1 MKTKLFL
8 ILTVF
13 SVFSYFKIV
22 AQGADCSTALPVT
35 PGSFTATTLT
45 GVASQPDATAA
56 GWYSFTPSNSGIMN
70 ISSCGGGADTRLWIW
85 TGNCSSLTPVANN
98 DDFAGCI
105 STGTAAYASRID
117 NVILLAGNTYYF
129 EWDDVWDPNGFS
141 WSYTFS
147 PLPNNNDS
155 EINYLTN
162 RYTRIPITQASNGIT
177 LGGTIKNLSG
187 NSLTNVVLSAEI
199 YELPNTTT
207 PITTY
212 SSPAINLGVGGQQV
226 VVSGVWAPSLTSSN
240 SYLIKYVKTQNELD
254 QVVANNLAQQ
264 DLILDYNFM
273 ARDNNIYTTAF
284 NWSTT
289 NGYSQGVQYSV
300 LGSDQMTGAQYYI
313 ASNSTT
319 QAYTVQVFSVTN
331 GVVGATALYTSA
343 NITNNGAGWKN
354 HIFPAPLAVTA
365 GEYVVAITKTGTTSF
380 PVGCDASVYTT
391 GRNLIRVGTGAW
403 TPMEVAG
410 VNYAF
415 MIRPK
420 FGSDPVNDIVYVSN
434 LNPGGEYTRIH
445 SRQSLNGNDLQFS
458 ANGKNNGTS
467 AIQGVTMTASISDGQ
482 GNVLYTATSAAQDL
496 AAGQTGTFTIPNYLV
511 SAYDN
516 YTVNYVFSAATDQ
529 IPQNNSATTVF
540 SRTKQSMSRTYGITG
555 SLGIG
560 NNATAGVYDNGI
572 LGQTYTLS
580 ANDYLDSVQFV
591 LNAGTPS
598 NQPVRVDIYATANGI
613 PTGTPIASTSTYT
626 TTAADNTSG
635 VVLKLP
641 IQGGTLPLNAGTY
654 FFGVIENAGNIR
666 LATSSSYHTPNR
678 AFLKWDQS
686 PAGAATWATV
696 EQFNFLVSYVI
707 NPIFQTCVP
716 MQITETVTAASC
728 GASDGAIDNAIS
740 GGTGTLSVLWTNGQ
754 NTEDLSSLSS
764 GAYGI
769 TLTDVNACTATEN
782 IVVPSLSNLSATTS
796 STDVSCANTN
806 TGQIILVAA
815 NGVEPYNYSWS
826 NNVVASDTANNLPAG
841 NYSCSITDAT
851 GCVVVVFDTLTEL
864 SQIQAISPEDAVV
877 CYSTSTS
884 DLVVS
889 VQNGIAPY
897 TFSWLNSSVTD
908 DTLQNASIGN
918 YSCVVTDALGCTDT
932 VSTNVLL
939 SDFSAAGTSNN
950 PLCNGTNT
958 GSVSVLATGGSA
970 PYVYDWTNST
980 SFSSALAGL
989 SGGTYECIITDA
1001 NGCVDTV
1008 STTVIEPSAF
1018 SVSITTTDELVGN
1031 DGSIDLI
1038 VNGANAPYSYS
1049 WSNGAT
1055 TEDISAL
1062 VGGEYIFTIS
1072 DANGCTYSDTV
1083 NVLGTTVGVY
1093 DQNIEKNWTVY
1104 PNPGTDFLVITGTH
1118 NGLVDVMDVNGKIIV
1133 SEAISENER
1142 LLDLSRLER
1151 GTYLIKFNESI
1162 KCWIK
1167 Q

>member
-1 MKTKLFL
+1 
-8 ILTVF
+8 
-13 SVFSYFKIV
+13 
-22 AQGADCSTALPVT
+22 
-35 PGSFTATTLT
+35 
-45 GVASQPDATAA
+45 
-56 GWYSFTPSNSGIMN
+56 
-70 ISSCGGGADTRLWIW
+70 
-85 TGNCSSLTPVANN
+85 
-98 DDFAGCI
+98 
-105 STGTAAYASRID
+105 
-117 NVILLAGNTYYF
+117 
-129 EWDDVWDPNGFS
+129 
-141 WSYTFS
+141 
-147 PLPNNNDS
+147 
-155 EINYLTN
+155 
-162 RYTRIPITQASNGIT
+162 
-177 LGGTIKNLSG
+177 
-187 NSLTNVVLSAEI
+187 
-199 YELPNTTT
+199 
-207 PITTY
+207 
-212 SSPAINLGVGGQQV
+212 
-226 VVSGVWAPSLTSSN
+226 
-240 SYLIKYVKTQNELD
+240 
-254 QVVANNLAQQ
+254 
-264 DLILDYNFM
+264 
-273 ARDNNIYTTAF
+273 
-284 NWSTT
+284 
-289 NGYSQGVQYSV
+289 
-300 LGSDQMTGAQYYI
+300 
-313 ASNSTT
+313 
-319 QAYTVQVFSVTN
+319 
-331 GVVGATALYTSA
+331 
-343 NITNNGAGWKN
+343 
-354 HIFPAPLAVTA
+354 
-365 GEYVVAITKTGTTSF
+365 
-380 PVGCDASVYTT
+380 
-391 GRNLIRVGTGAW
+391 
-403 TPMEVAG
+403 
-410 VNYAF
+410 
-415 MIRPK
+415 
-420 FGSDPVNDIVYVSN
+420 
-434 LNPGGEYTRIH
+434 
-445 SRQSLNGNDLQFS
+445 
-458 ANGKNNGTS
+458 
-467 AIQGVTMTASISDGQ
+467 MTASISDGQ

-529 IPQNNSATTVF
+529 IPQNNSATTGF

-560 NNATAGVYDNGI
+560 NNTTAGVYDNGI

-796 STDVSCANTN
+796 SNDVSCANTN

-918 YSCVVTDALGCTDT
+918 YTCVVTDALGCTDT

-1118 NGLVDVMDVNGKIIV
+1118 NGLVDVMDINGKVIV
-1133 SEAISENER
+1133 SVSISENER
-1142 LLDLSRLER
+1142 SLNLSKLER
-1151 GTYLIKFNESI
+1151 GTYLIKFNDSI

>member
-1 MKTKLFL
+1 
-8 ILTVF
+8 
-13 SVFSYFKIV
+13 
-22 AQGADCSTALPVT
+22 
-35 PGSFTATTLT
+35 
-45 GVASQPDATAA
+45 
-56 GWYSFTPSNSGIMN
+56 
-70 ISSCGGGADTRLWIW
+70 
-85 TGNCSSLTPVANN
+85 
-98 DDFAGCI
+98 
-105 STGTAAYASRID
+105 
-117 NVILLAGNTYYF
+117 
-129 EWDDVWDPNGFS
+129 
-141 WSYTFS
+141 
-147 PLPNNNDS
+147 
-155 EINYLTN
+155 
-162 RYTRIPITQASNGIT
+162 
-177 LGGTIKNLSG
+177 
-187 NSLTNVVLSAEI
+187 
-199 YELPNTTT
+199 
-207 PITTY
+207 
-212 SSPAINLGVGGQQV
+212 
-226 VVSGVWAPSLTSSN
+226 
-240 SYLIKYVKTQNELD
+240 
-254 QVVANNLAQQ
+254 
-264 DLILDYNFM
+264 
-273 ARDNNIYTTAF
+273 
-284 NWSTT
+284 
-289 NGYSQGVQYSV
+289 
-300 LGSDQMTGAQYYI
+300 
-313 ASNSTT
+313 
-319 QAYTVQVFSVTN
+319 
-331 GVVGATALYTSA
+331 
-343 NITNNGAGWKN
+343 
-354 HIFPAPLAVTA
+354 
-365 GEYVVAITKTGTTSF
+365 
-380 PVGCDASVYTT
+380 
-391 GRNLIRVGTGAW
+391 
-403 TPMEVAG
+403 
-410 VNYAF
+410 
-415 MIRPK
+415 
-420 FGSDPVNDIVYVSN
+420 
-434 LNPGGEYTRIH
+434 
-445 SRQSLNGNDLQFS
+445 
-458 ANGKNNGTS
+458 
-467 AIQGVTMTASISDGQ
+467 
-482 GNVLYTATSAAQDL
+482 
-496 AAGQTGTFTIPNYLV
+496 
-511 SAYDN
+511 
-516 YTVNYVFSAATDQ
+516 
-529 IPQNNSATTVF
+529 
-540 SRTKQSMSRTYGITG
+540 
-555 SLGIG
+555 
-560 NNATAGVYDNGI
+560 
-572 LGQTYTLS
+572 
-580 ANDYLDSVQFV
+580 
-591 LNAGTPS
+591 
-598 NQPVRVDIYATANGI
+598 
-613 PTGTPIASTSTYT
+613 
-626 TTAADNTSG
+626 
-635 VVLKLP
+635 
-641 IQGGTLPLNAGTY
+641 
-654 FFGVIENAGNIR
+654 
-666 LATSSSYHTPNR
+666 
-678 AFLKWDQS
+678 
-686 PAGAATWATV
+686 
-696 EQFNFLVSYVI
+696 
-707 NPIFQTCVP
+707 

-796 STDVSCANTN
+796 SIDVSCANTN

-918 YSCVVTDALGCTDT
+918 YTCVVTDALGCTDT

-1008 STTVIEPSAF
+1008 SATVIEPSAF

-1104 PNPGTDFLVITGTH
+1104 PNPGADFLVITGTH
-1118 NGLVDVMDVNGKIIV
+1118 NGLVDVMDINGKVIV
-1133 SEAISENER
+1133 SVSISENER
-1142 LLDLSRLER
+1142 SLNLSKLER
-1151 GTYLIKFNESI
+1151 GTYLIKFNDSI